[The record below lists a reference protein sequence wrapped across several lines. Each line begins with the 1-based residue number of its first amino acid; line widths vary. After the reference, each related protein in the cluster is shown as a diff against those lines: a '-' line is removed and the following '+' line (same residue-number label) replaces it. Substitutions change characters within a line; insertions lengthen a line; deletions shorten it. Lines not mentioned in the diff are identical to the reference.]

1 MQLLESPPVL
11 DAEFYEQPT
20 LVIAE
25 RLLGCVLEHETPA
38 GITSGIIVET
48 EAYLHDDPA
57 CHAYRGQTK
66 RNATMFGPPGHA
78 YVYFTYGMHWCCNVV
93 TAPAGTAEAV
103 LIRALEPLRGAEL
116 MKERRGTD
124 DPRLLTRGPARL
136 TVALGIGREQ
146 NGLDLRASPLR
157 LRSAVM
163 EPAEIARSGRIG
175 IRFGTEF
182 LWRFYLPGNPYVS
195 ARPR

>member
-1 MQLLESPPVL
+1 MQFSQPPPVL
-11 DAEFYEQPT
+11 NTEFYEQPT
-20 LVIAE
+20 LVVAE

-38 GITSGIIVET
+38 GTASGIIVET

-57 CHAYRGQTK
+57 CHAYKGQTK
-66 RNATMFGPPGHA
+66 RNAPMFGPPGHA

-103 LIRALEPLRGAEL
+103 LIRALEPLQGVEL
-116 MKERRGTD
+116 MEERRGTD
-124 DPRLLTRGPARL
+124 NRRLLASGPARL

-146 NGLDLRASPLR
+146 NGLDLRESPLR
-157 LRSAVM
+157 LRSAVR
-163 EPAEIARSGRIG
+163 EPTEIARSGRIG

-182 LWRFYLPGNPYVS
+182 PWRFYLPGNPYVS
-195 ARPR
+195 VRPR